1 MKMLEN
7 PETLRSNNAADF
19 LSRRDPRVRPC
30 HISFSMVRR
39 SHQTQMSCS
48 RRPRPKHR
56 CSPQAPHNFYRTRT
70 RKHKAY
76 RDKLTTTPCALW
88 TWKARRRS
96 STEAHSDVPT
106 HLRKQRKIGNDR
118 PTCIAVLSGQ
128 TQMAIEILRL
138 IRPCCCDQEFG
149 RVMVA
154 TRGTSRYVLKKHTE
168 VCRVGVEDWP
178 VQNFELKKTLV
189 LWATR
194 FTAEQLVCSINQRK
208 R

>member
-1 MKMLEN
+1 MQPTSSLAGILELGRAN
-7 PETLRSNNAADF
+7 EL
-19 LSRRDPRVRPC
+19 C

-106 HLRKQRKIGNDR
+106 HLRKNEKLATTDTDVSLSCPVKLKWRSRSCDSSARVAVTKNSAGSWWPRAEPRD
-118 PTCIAVLSGQ
+118 TC
-128 TQMAIEILRL
+128 
-138 IRPCCCDQEFG
+138 
-149 RVMVA
+149 
-154 TRGTSRYVLKKHTE
+154 
-168 VCRVGVEDWP
+168 
-178 VQNFELKKTLV
+178 
-189 LWATR
+189 
-194 FTAEQLVCSINQRK
+194 
-208 R
+208 